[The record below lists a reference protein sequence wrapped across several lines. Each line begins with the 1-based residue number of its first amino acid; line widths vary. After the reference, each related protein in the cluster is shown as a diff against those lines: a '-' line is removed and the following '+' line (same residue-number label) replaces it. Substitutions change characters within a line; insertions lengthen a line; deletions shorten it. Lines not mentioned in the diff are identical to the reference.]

1 MRWRKLN
8 KGKAKCRVTTNDLCY
23 GAVYDLLKEFSS
35 IDNDIAT
42 LRSPIYYFEIT
53 HILLLP
59 SLPSYTSSQLLP
71 SDIDISMIYNE
82 SNSYEAFSE
91 NNNYN
96 ISQELGV
103 KDVVTAKHGSEV
115 NDYNR
120 LNEAGNNFIDSNE
133 IENISNNINGL

>member
-1 MRWRKLN
+1 MGQIIRARFTSQPLGRMPPREGPPIRKSPSHHHL
-8 KGKAKCRVTTNDLCY
+8 
-23 GAVYDLLKEFSS
+23 
-35 IDNDIAT
+35 AT
-42 LRSPIYYFEIT
+42 SDDV
-53 HILLLP
+53 LLLP